1 MHFPGLSK
9 GGCKMVMVFP
19 TGTKKIT
26 TDGGNQTWLNHPYRG
41 RVRFW
46 SQWAGCCLR
55 VLISPCHPYESWLLL
70 LWPHWWARWQWHP
83 CRIRTRH
90 VRVGAC
96 FQKHKTWFHGSSV
109 WIETAL
115 LSLKSTGL
123 RCLEVL
129 FLVNSRF
136 RGWLLSTYLHSGCK
150 CRASKL
156 YTKIVSPR
164 YPWNGAWV
172 DSHSQKF
179 QLKATMPNECVHSRT
194 LQVPIRFCLCF
205 CFFPFL
211 SRNWFCRKQHK
222 GLNPAGG
229 GCWEQFGPP
238 SPYFSNLIPA
248 HISYI

>member
-1 MHFPGLSK
+1 M
-9 GGCKMVMVFP
+9 
-19 TGTKKIT
+19 
-26 TDGGNQTWLNHPYRG
+26 
-41 RVRFW
+41 
-46 SQWAGCCLR
+46 
-55 VLISPCHPYESWLLL
+55 
-70 LWPHWWARWQWHP
+70 
-83 CRIRTRH
+83 
-90 VRVGAC
+90 
-96 FQKHKTWFHGSSV
+96 

-205 CFFPFL
+205 CFFL
-211 SRNWFCRKQHK
+211 FCPGTGFAENNTKVLTLQVEDV
-222 GLNPAGG
+222 G
-229 GCWEQFGPP
+229 
-238 SPYFSNLIPA
+238 SNLA
-248 HISYI
+248 HHPPIFRILFQPIFPIYREKTVV